1 MIPKFVDK
9 NWWIVIG
16 NPRGHGKTNL
26 LKEFGSGR
34 KDGSVLF
41 TDFSTVRRASDVD
54 ALMSATIAPLFIDGY
69 PLIIR
74 VGM

>member
-1 MIPKFVDK
+1 MIPKFVNKDYWVVVD
-9 NWWIVIG
+9 NPHG
-16 NPRGHGKTNL
+16 NGKTNL
-26 LKEFGSGR
+26 IKEFASGR

-41 TDFSTVRRASDVD
+41 TDFSTVAKASDVK
-54 ALMSATIAPLFIDGY
+54 ALLSTTIAPLFVDAY